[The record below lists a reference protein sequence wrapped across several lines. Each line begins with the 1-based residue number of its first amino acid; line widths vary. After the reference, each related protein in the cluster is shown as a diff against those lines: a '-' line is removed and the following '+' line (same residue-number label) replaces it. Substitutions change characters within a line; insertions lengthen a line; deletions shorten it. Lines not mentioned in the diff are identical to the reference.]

1 MLKKHGPELDNV
13 SCSEK
18 SSYKL
23 VSYLAVKVKVSS
35 NLSKLGPLFNLI
47 YFKNSNAALQFK
59 KSVDK
64 TFNVLI
70 KQAFLMVLHSRPM
83 PLFM

>member
-1 MLKKHGPELDNV
+1 MFHVLRKVN
-13 SCSEK
+13 
-18 SSYKL
+18 KL

-64 TFNVLI
+64 TLYVLI
-70 KQAFLMVLHSRPM
+70 KRKHYSWVLHSRPM

>member
-1 MLKKHGPELDNV
+1 MDQSLTMFHVLRKVN
-13 SCSEK
+13 
-18 SSYKL
+18 KL

>member
-1 MLKKHGPELDNV
+1 MLKKHRPELDNV

-64 TFNVLI
+64 ASILNGV
-70 KQAFLMVLHSRPM
+70 AF
-83 PLFM
+83 